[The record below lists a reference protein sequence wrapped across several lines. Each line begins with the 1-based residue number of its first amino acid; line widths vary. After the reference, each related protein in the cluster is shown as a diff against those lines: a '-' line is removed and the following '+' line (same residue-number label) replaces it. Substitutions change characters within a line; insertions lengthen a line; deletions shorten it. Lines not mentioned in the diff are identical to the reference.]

1 MANMPATERDV
12 LDAIQEV
19 IREADVHGSHER
31 GKNFYTPM
39 NLPTR
44 LDEYLKAAKL
54 SIPQAAKA
62 FRMSPQSLRS
72 ILKNG
77 SVSENMLFRLQNAM
91 EYAAQHPGIS
101 IQKDDDTF
109 PGDWRGTKKESVQQ
123 AIAVV
128 TQKLIYLRDAVL
140 GSNSLSQDGAP
151 IDPLQVA
158 QLIAL
163 LEAMLA
169 ALKAPLID
177 AQNTSGFFKW
187 LAKLGKRGVE
197 KGLEGKVSDA
207 FDQAIDAGGQLF
219 DAMANSSGPSDLGGI
234 VF

>member
-1 MANMPATERDV
+1 MPATERDV
-12 LDAIQEV
+12 LDAINEI

-31 GKNFYTPM
+31 GKNFYSPM
-39 NLPTR
+39 NLPDR
-44 LDEYLKAAKL
+44 LDGYLQAAKL

-72 ILKNG
+72 ILKSG
-77 SVSENMLFRLQNAM
+77 SISENMLFRLQNAM
-91 EYAAQHPGIS
+91 EYAAQHPGIAVL
-101 IQKDDDTF
+101 KDDDIF
-109 PGDWRGTKKESVQQ
+109 PGDWRSTKKKSVQQ

-128 TQKLIYLRDAVL
+128 SQKLIYLRDAVHQ
-140 GSNSLSQDGAP
+140 SNSLKQDDAP
-151 IDPLQVA
+151 IDPLQLA

-177 AQNTSGFFKW
+177 TKTTGGFFKW
-187 LAKLGKRGVE
+187 IARIGKRGVE

-207 FDQAIDAGGQLF
+207 IDQVVDAGNQLF
-219 DAMANSSGPSDLGGI
+219 DAVATSSGTSDLGGI
-234 VF
+234 VI